1 MSDAKDWNPVPLSE
15 KQKYWKSLQLRAG
28 QEVEEGRHSPR
39 FSLITRSLVAELR
52 SALQDAAETVEK
64 LAEKQVELSTTPP

>member
-1 MSDAKDWNPVPLSE
+1 MSDAKDWELVSLSE

-28 QEVEEGRHSPR
+28 QAVEEGRHSPR

-52 SALQDAAETVEK
+52 SALRDAAETIES
-64 LAEKQVELSTTPP
+64 LSRERGDV